1 MSKGH
6 HESVL
11 MNLPLGIRFYE
22 SNVNSSGYVPF
33 HWHSSLELLYVLE
46 GRLKLTIDGKEY
58 IVGRNEFIAV
68 SSGQIHDVEN
78 TPNHAMVLQV
88 PLVILNKFERSP
100 ETLHFAVKKSSNTA
114 AYHEVIEMF
123 KHLNDAL
130 RNKKPGYLYDAEIAL
145 IQILK
150 RLVLFFTLP
159 ESLKISAQD
168 PIKDIIIYI
177 NEHYKEKITV
187 EQLADIGG
195 YNQNYLSR
203 LFRSITGTTLIHY
216 IYQVRLS
223 HFYTALLHTDTDIH
237 YLMEEYGLKN
247 QRTSRELFKKMY
259 GMLPQEVRQKYSQP
273 LSSKSL
279 NVSTT

>member
-22 SNVNSSGYVPF
+22 SNVDSSGYVPF
-33 HWHSSLELLYVLE
+33 HWHSSLELLYVLG
-46 GRLKLTIDGKEY
+46 GRLKITIDGREY
-58 IVGRNEFIAV
+58 IVSRNEFIAI

-88 PLVILNKFERSP
+88 PLVILSKFERSP
-100 ETLHFAVKKSSNTA
+100 ETLHFAVKKDRNPT

-123 KHLNDAL
+123 EHLNDAL
-130 RNKKPGYLYDAEIAL
+130 RSKKPGYLYDAEIAL

-150 RLVLFFTLP
+150 RLVLFFTLQEP
-159 ESLKISAQD
+159 LKISAQD

-177 NEHYKEKITV
+177 NEHYKEKIVV
-187 EQLADIGG
+187 EQLAAIGG

-203 LFRSITGTTLIHY
+203 LFKSITGTTLINY

-223 HFYTALLHTDTDIH
+223 HFYAALLHTDTDLH
-237 YLMEEYGLKN
+237 DLMEEYGLKN

-259 GMLPQEVRQKYSQP
+259 GMLPQEARQKYS
-273 LSSKSL
+273 LY
-279 NVSTT
+279 